1 MVVVFIIIEKIPNS
15 YILIPKAL
23 LLVSSVR
30 GVAEGVG
37 GAAGHGAHPGQAAGH
52 AGVGSGH
59 RSRVD
64 APGPLP
70 AVEVRGPRL

>member
-1 MVVVFIIIEKIPNS
+1 MVVGIHVKKFPNL
-15 YILIPKAL
+15 YISISKAL
-23 LLVSSVR
+23 LLFSSVR

-37 GAAGHGAHPGQAAGH
+37 GAAGHGADPGQAARH
-52 AGVGSGH
+52 AGVGGGH
-59 RSRVD
+59 RRRVD